1 MSEQVVQPR
10 IRGFLCLNAHP
21 EGCRAEVARQIEVAR
36 ASSDE
41 RPGGNL
47 LVIGGSTG
55 YGLASRITGAFG
67 YGMDSIGV
75 FYERPPSGRR
85 TASAGWYNSVA
96 FTEAARAAGLEA
108 RNVNGDAFSAEVLD
122 DVLGQV
128 EEMGG
133 LDLLIY
139 SLAAPARTDPATGVT
154 YRSALRTIGE
164 PMVTKSVD
172 IGTGRITEAV
182 VEPATDEEIEGTIKV
197 MGGEDLRRW
206 VDALLAR
213 GLLRD
218 GARVVAYT
226 YLGPEVTWPFYRHGT
241 IGMAKEHL
249 ESTCA
254 ALDAR
259 LRDEVGGRCWSSVNK
274 SMVTQAA
281 AAIPAVP
288 LYISLLYRVMQEKG
302 VHEDAIAQ
310 IVRLFSEHIGPG
322 VSPRVD
328 DEGRIRIDDLEMS
341 DDVQTAVAALWET
354 VTDESLAEVA
364 DLEGYRR
371 TFKQLFGFEVEGVDY
386 DAPVEVDLPMP

>member
-1 MSEQVVQPR
+1 MSEQVVHPR
-10 IRGFLCLNAHP
+10 IRGFICLNAHP
-21 EGCRAEVARQIEVAR
+21 DGCRAEVRRQVEVAR
-36 ASSDE
+36 QGSDGGV
-41 RPGGNL
+41 GGNL
-47 LVIGGSTG
+47 LVIGSSTG

-67 YGMDSIGV
+67 YGMNTIGV
-75 FYERPPSGRR
+75 FYERPPRGSK
-85 TASAGWYNSVA
+85 TASAGWYNTVA
-96 FTEAARAAGLEA
+96 FSEAARGAGLEA
-108 RNVNGDAFSAEVLD
+108 RNFNGDAFSTEVLEET
-122 DVLGQV
+122 LAAA

-133 LDLLIY
+133 LDMVIY
-139 SLAAPARTDPATGVT
+139 SLASPMRTDPSDGVT

-164 PMVTKSVD
+164 PMVTKSLD
-172 IGTGRITEAV
+172 IGTGKITEAV

-197 MGGEDLRRW
+197 MGGEDLQRW

-213 GLLRD
+213 GLLRQ

-254 ALDAR
+254 SLDRALQDR
-259 LRDEVGGRCWSSVNK
+259 IGGRCWASVNK

-288 LYISLLYRVMQEKG
+288 LYISLLYRVMEEKG

-310 IVRLFSEHIGPG
+310 AVRLFADHIGPG
-322 VSPRVD
+322 VEPSLD
-328 DEGRIRIDDLEMS
+328 EEGRIRIDDLEMS
-341 DDVQTAVAALWET
+341 AEVQEAVQARWDT
-354 VTDESLAEVA
+354 VTDENLVEVA

-371 TFKQLFGFEVEGVDY
+371 TFKQLFGFEVPGVDY
-386 DAPVEVDLPMP
+386 DAPVETDLPMP